1 MTRFHILLATLFGAA
16 LVASGPASAA
26 EVKCWYN
33 GGLHRCVW
41 YPGYTYEYG
50 YPYGYGLGPI
60 GDIATA
66 PLALAADAT
75 APLMTGRS
83 AADETVAVTSVA
95 GAGNYGLGP
104 IGDIATA
111 PLALAADGT
120 APLMTGRSVAVE
132 KVPLMTGR
140 SAADETVAVTS
151 VAGAGNYCAT
161 SVKTCLLIEPGWLG
175 TGCSCRVA
183 GGRARGFVQ

>member
-1 MTRFHILLATLFGAA
+1 MTRFRILLATVFGAA

-26 EVKCWYN
+26 EVSCWYN

-66 PLALAADAT
+66 PLALGAAAT
-75 APLMTGRS
+75 
-83 AADETVAVTSVA
+83 E
-95 GAGNYGLGP
+95 
-104 IGDIATA
+104 
-111 PLALAADGT
+111 
-120 APLMTGRSVAVE
+120 PLMTGRSVAVE

-140 SAADETVAVTS
+140 SAAVETVAVTN
-151 VAGAGNYCAT
+151 VVGAGNYCAT
-161 SVKTCLLIEPGWLG
+161 PVTTCRLYEAGWLG

-183 GGRARGFVQ
+183 GGHARGFVQ

>member
-1 MTRFHILLATLFGAA
+1 MTRIRILLATVFGAA

-26 EVKCWYN
+26 EVNCWYN

-66 PLALAADAT
+66 PLALAGDTT
-75 APLMTGRS
+75 APL
-83 AADETVAVTSVA
+83 V
-95 GAGNYGLGP
+95 
-104 IGDIATA
+104 
-111 PLALAADGT
+111 
-120 APLMTGRSVAVE
+120 TGRSVAVE

-140 SAADETVAVTS
+140 SAADETVAVTGLGPIGNIATAPLALGAAATEPLMTGRS
-151 VAGAGNYCAT
+151 AAVETTVVVTGVAGAGNYCAT
-161 SVKTCLLIEPGWLG
+161 SVKTCLLNEPGWLG

>member
-1 MTRFHILLATLFGAA
+1 MTRFRILLATVFGAA

-26 EVKCWYN
+26 EVNCWYN

-66 PLALAADAT
+66 PLALATDAT
-75 APLMTGRS
+75 APL
-83 AADETVAVTSVA
+83 V
-95 GAGNYGLGP
+95 
-104 IGDIATA
+104 
-111 PLALAADGT
+111 
-120 APLMTGRSVAVE
+120 TGRSVAVE

-140 SAADETVAVTS
+140 CVAVTS

-161 SVKTCLLIEPGWLG
+161 SVKTCLLNEPGWLG

>member
-1 MTRFHILLATLFGAA
+1 MTRFRILLATVFGAA

-26 EVKCWYN
+26 EVNCWYN

-66 PLALAADAT
+66 PLTLAADAT
-75 APLMTGRS
+75 AP
-83 AADETVAVTSVA
+83 
-95 GAGNYGLGP
+95 
-104 IGDIATA
+104 I
-111 PLALAADGT
+111 
-120 APLMTGRSVAVE
+120 MTGRSVAVE

-140 SAADETVAVTS
+140 SVAVETVAVTS

-161 SVKTCLLIEPGWLG
+161 SVKTCLLNEPGWLG

>member
-1 MTRFHILLATLFGAA
+1 MTRLRILLATVFGAA

-26 EVKCWYN
+26 EVNCWYN

-50 YPYGYGLGPI
+50 YPYGYGLGPT
-60 GDIATA
+60 GDI
-66 PLALAADAT
+66 
-75 APLMTGRS
+75 
-83 AADETVAVTSVA
+83 
-95 GAGNYGLGP
+95 GP

-111 PLALAADGT
+111 PLALAGDAT

-161 SVKTCLLIEPGWLG
+161 SVKTCLLNEPGWLG
-175 TGCSCRVA
+175 TGCSCRVP